1 MYVVSL
7 YGIEM
12 NEFNAARMILNAAVY
27 LSRILKNI
35 FFLLLEL
42 SCNFQFL
49 FSVRKKK
56 SETMPLKFFVFKFAS
71 YNARKNASMMHKA

>member
-12 NEFNAARMILNAAVY
+12 NEFNAARLY
-27 LSRILKNI
+27 LGRILKNI
-35 FFLLLEL
+35 YFLLLEL
-42 SCNFQFL
+42 SCHFQFL